1 MVKSIDI
8 VRALIKSIKTIFPTY
23 KNYLKKLP
31 EKASYPCFLYEIGL
45 NRHKIE
51 NYFTQKNTLN
61 IDIIYFNSRDDY
73 NTEELKEIIKKLDI
87 ISKLEEEILSKYYLE
102 VNNKKLSF
110 NYDITESD
118 GQSLINLKFV
128 FYTKN
133 NVETDNCEEMK
144 EIIIERKR

>member
-1 MVKSIDI
+1 MVKIIDI
-8 VRALIKSIKTIFPTY
+8 VRALIKSIKTTFPTY
-23 KNYLKKLP
+23 ENYLKLP
-31 EKASYPCFLYEIGL
+31 EKADYPCFLYEIGL
-45 NRHKIE
+45 NTHKID

-73 NTEELKEIIKKLDI
+73 NTEELKEITKKLDI

-128 FYTKN
+128 FYTKKKI
-133 NVETDNCEEMK
+133 ETDNCEEMK